1 MQYEINHIHLEL
13 SSLCN
18 ARCPFCPRGFLGYPH
33 NMGFNETNLSLADFK
48 RIFSLTRLS
57 RVHIAII
64 NGNFG
69 DAIMNQETTDIIAY
83 MRQANPKMSIRLHTN
98 GGARDK
104 TFWQD
109 MARLGVICVF
119 GIDGLSDTHSL
130 YRQDTVF
137 ENVIRNAKIFIN
149 AGGNAVWMANI
160 FDRTIH
166 QVDEMERM
174 SKELGF
180 MQFEQRRT
188 DRDNGPSYDRQ
199 GKKVFYFA
207 TDWNYPDQIDQTFI
221 ETQIQRGIEHREE
234 FKIPGKKKIDCWA
247 KRERSVYVAS
257 DGYVYP
263 CCWTGF
269 NPQSYRNHN
278 AVRVWN
284 EELCEYVGGNHGPT
298 VGLEAAIAWFDKL
311 SASWETDS
319 QPTVCKQWCGSNNE

>member
-1 MQYEINHIHLEL
+1 M
-13 SSLCN
+13 
-18 ARCPFCPRGFLGYPH
+18 GYLH
-33 NMGFNETNLSLADFK
+33 NMGFNETNLSFADFK

-83 MRQANPKMSIRLHTN
+83 MRRANPKMSIRLHTN

-104 TFWQD
+104 SFWQD
-109 MARLGVICVF
+109 MARLGVYCVF

-137 ENVIRNAKIFIN
+137 ENVIRNAKIFID
-149 AGGNAVWMANI
+149 AGGHASWMANI
-160 FDRTIH
+160 FDRTLH
-166 QVDEMERM
+166 QVEEMERM
-174 SKELGF
+174 SEQLGF
-180 MQFEQRRT
+180 KKFEQRRT

-207 TDWNYPDQIDQTFI
+207 TDWNYPDQIDTKFI
-221 ETQIQRGIEHREE
+221 DAQIQRGIRDREG
-234 FKIPGKKKIDCWA
+234 FKIPGNKKIDCWA

-269 NPQSYRNHN
+269 NPQAYRNHN
-278 AVRVWN
+278 AVSVWN
-284 EELCEYVGGNHGPT
+284 EELCEYVSGNHGPT

-311 SASWETDS
+311 SASWATDN
-319 QPTVCKQWCGSNNE
+319 QPTVCKQWCSDTNE